1 MALVTY
7 DRVQETGTANTTV
20 SFTLTGAITGYQSF
34 SVVGNGNTTYYGATD
49 GTNWEVG
56 LGTYST
62 TGPTLTRTTIY
73 ASSNAGSAVTFS
85 GTVSIFLTYPS
96 ERAVYLADNGTLTVP
111 TLTSK
116 TFTLQDVTDPTKQA
130 TFSMSGI
137 TTGTTRTYTLPD
149 VTGSLATL
157 GNIPQT
163 FAGAIQVNSNL
174 TATASIFMNGF
185 TTATY
190 SFGNNVTTGTI
201 DIGGASQTGTITLGK
216 STVSQTTNI
225 QAGATASGSTKTL
238 NIGTGGLAGSTTAIA
253 IGSTTGTSTTTLN
266 GAVTLATALPIA
278 SGGTNSTATPT
289 LGGVIV
295 GTGTAYSST
304 AAGTSGQVLTSNG
317 AAAPT
322 WQAASASTGR
332 LLNIQYFTTAG
343 TATYT
348 PTSGTNFVVVEVVGG
363 GGSGC
368 LDASTA
374 GGGTAGGYARK
385 KITSSFSG
393 VTVTVGAGGASQT
406 TSGAAGNAGGTS
418 SFGALVSAT
427 GGVGGLRVA
436 GNPSGGSGSNGD
448 INALGGGSVA
458 NAKSQGGST
467 MYGFGTS
474 YSSTSSTNAVYGGG
488 SGGAA
493 ATSSGTGGAGLVI
506 VYEYA

>member
-253 IGSTTGTSTTTLN
+253 IGSTAGTSTTTLN

-289 LGGVIV
+289 AGGVV
-295 GTGTAYSST
+295 YGTGTAYAINS
-304 AAGTSGQVLTSNG
+304 AGTAGQKLISGVAG
-317 AAAPT
+317 APT
-322 WQAASASTGR
+322 WGSS
-332 LLNIQYFTTAG
+332 ITAG
-343 TATYT
+343 TAVNS
-348 PTSGTNFVVVEVVGG
+348 TSGTSIDF
-363 GGSGC
+363 
-368 LDASTA
+368 
-374 GGGTAGGYARK
+374 
-385 KITSSFSG
+385 TSIPSWVKR
-393 VTVTVGAGGASQT
+393 VTVMFQGVSTSGTSIVQIQLGTGSVT
-406 TSGAAGNAGGTS
+406 TSGYLGASSAYAGGSTGS
-418 SFGALVSAT
+418 AANLTTGFGVGNFNAATNVRHGALVLNNISGNIWSCNGTIALSDGAGTGSSAGT
-427 GGVGGLRVA
+427 I
-436 GNPSGGSGSNGD
+436 S
-448 INALGGGSVA
+448 LGGTLDRVRITTVNGTDTFDAGSV
-458 NAKSQGGST
+458 NI
-467 MYGFGTS
+467 
-474 YSSTSSTNAVYGGG
+474 
-488 SGGAA
+488 
-493 ATSSGTGGAGLVI
+493 L
-506 VYEYA
+506 YE